1 MENPMDAPERL
12 PERTPAPPAPQEH
25 LLEGRTA
32 RLVEEGLAA
41 NTRLAYARD
50 FGAYATW
57 CASTGRTLL
66 PATPATLANYVA
78 HLAAQHY
85 APSTIDRALAC
96 VLAAHDH
103 AQLAKPATTAAR
115 LALRAYRRER
125 AQQGHR
131 PRKSPPITID
141 RLRAMVEAL
150 PAGTPTGRRD
160 HAVLVLG
167 FALMGRRSEITD
179 IDLDDLTFTADGL
192 ELYLPFSKTDQDAH
206 GESVAIPYGQ
216 HPQTCPVRVTRAWL
230 TDLTGAGVT
239 AGPLFRPIDRHGR
252 IAARAH
258 PAAGRGRRERLTP
271 QTINLIVK
279 RAAEAAGLEDAA
291 AYTAHGLRAGGATS
305 AAKAGAPM
313 SAITRHGR
321 WADGSPVVA
330 GYIRQADKWT
340 DNPLRGIGL

>member
-1 MENPMDAPERL
+1 MENHMGAPERL
-12 PERTPAPPAPQEH
+12 PERVLAPPAPDEH

-32 RLVEEGLAA
+32 RLVDEGLAA

-131 PRKSPPITID
+131 PRKSPPITVD
-141 RLRAMVEAL
+141 RLRAMVDAL
-150 PAGTPTGRRD
+150 PAGP
-160 HAVLVLG
+160 
-167 FALMGRRSEITD
+167 
-179 IDLDDLTFTADGL
+179 
-192 ELYLPFSKTDQDAH
+192 PQDA
-206 GESVAIPYGQ
+206 A
-216 HPQTCPVRVTRAWL
+216 
-230 TDLTGAGVT
+230 T
-239 AGPLFRPIDRHGR
+239 APSSC
-252 IAARAH
+252 
-258 PAAGRGRRERLTP
+258 
-271 QTINLIVK
+271 
-279 RAAEAAGLEDAA
+279 
-291 AYTAHGLRAGGATS
+291 S
-305 AAKAGAPM
+305 A
-313 SAITRHGR
+313 
-321 WADGSPVVA
+321 SP
-330 GYIRQADKWT
+330 
-340 DNPLRGIGL
+340 